1 MKILVVGYGSIGKRH
16 VNNLIKIKNLD
27 ILICT
32 KNKEAEI
39 LSKQGIK
46 IFKSISESLKE
57 KPEIGIICNETSLH
71 IKTAIRLAKNNCHL
85 FIEKPISNSLKG
97 LETISKLT
105 KKKKLITMIGCD
117 MRFDKC
123 IKEIKKI
130 IEHDELGNI
139 LSVQSDNGSYLPDW
153 HPWEDYRIS
162 YASKNN
168 LGGGVVLTLIHELDY
183 LYWFFGMVKEVSSM
197 TGKFSN
203 LEISVEDL
211 AAILLK
217 FKKNFVAEIHLDYFQ
232 QPPSRKC
239 KIIGSKGIILWNSN
253 TNEVKKYSNL
263 KKKWVTKLKNKNYKR
278 NDQFI
283 DELKYFLKCV
293 TKNKKTINSIDDA
306 INTLKI
312 SLAIKKSSLLKKNI
326 QIIT

>member
-153 HPWEDYRIS
+153 HPYENYQKS
-162 YASKNN
+162 YASRKD
-168 LGGGVVLTLIHELDY
+168 LGGGVVLTAIHEIDY
-183 LYWFFGMVKEVSSM
+183 LYWFFGSVAEVISF
-197 TGKFSN
+197 TGQYSDLKM
-203 LEISVEDL
+203 SVEDL
-211 AAILLK
+211 SVSLIK
-217 FKKNFVAEIHLDYFQ
+217 FNNNVISELHLDYFQ
-232 QPPSRKC
+232 RPSTRSC
-239 KIIGSKGIILWNSN
+239 KLVGTKGTLLWDDTS
-253 TNEVKKYSNL
+253 NEVKLYNNNT
-263 KKKWVTKLKNKNYKR
+263 KKWSSKLKIDNYDW
-278 NDQFI
+278 NQMYV
-283 DELKYFLKCV
+283 EEMAYFLNCV
-293 TKNKKTINSIDDA
+293 KKRQKTFNSVEDGIK
-306 INTLKI
+306 TLKI
-312 SLAIKKSSLLKKNI
+312 ALSIKESSKIKKVKNV
-326 QIIT
+326 